1 MTGRR
6 RAAPVLLLVCSSGGH
21 LTQLYNLRPW
31 WERFDRTWVTFDKPD
46 ATSLLEG
53 ERTVWAF
60 HPTTRNVW
68 NLLRNARLAWRL
80 VRRMRPDLIVST
92 GAAVAFPF
100 FLVGKL
106 FGARTVYVEVFDRI
120 DSRTVT
126 GRLCYPISDRF
137 LLQWDE
143 QKALYPKG
151 EVVGPLL

>member
-1 MTGRR
+1 VTTRDP
-6 RAAPVLLLVCSSGGH
+6 AAPALLLVCSSGGH

-31 WERFDRTWVTFDKPD
+31 WERSSRTWVTFEKPD

-53 ERTVWAF
+53 ERTVWAH
-60 HPTTRNVW
+60 HPTTRNLW
-68 NLLRNARLAWRL
+68 NLLRNTMLAWRL
-80 VRRMRPDLIVST
+80 VRRLRPDLVVST

-100 FLVGKL
+100 FLMGKL
-106 FGARTVYVEVFDRI
+106 HGARTIYVEVFDRI
-120 DSRTVT
+120 DSRTMT

-137 LLQWDE
+137 LLQWEE

>member
-1 MTGRR
+1 VTA
-6 RAAPVLLLVCSSGGH
+6 RARATPVLLLVCSSGGH

-31 WERFDRTWVTFDKPD
+31 WERYERTWVTFDKPD
-46 ATSLLEG
+46 ATSLLAG
-53 ERTVWAF
+53 ERTVWAH
-60 HPTTRNVW
+60 HPTTRNLW
-68 NLLRNARLAWRL
+68 NLLRNAWLAWRL
-80 VRRMRPDLIVST
+80 VRSSRPDLIVST

-106 FGARTVYVEVFDRI
+106 FGARTIYVEVFDRI
-120 DSRTVT
+120 DSATMT

-143 QKALYPKG
+143 QKAVYPKG